1 MELYEEARRGG
12 DTKAASNLGG
22 LCDQKGDLPVAMELY
37 EEARRGRDTRAGLQL
52 AVPSSGNLC
61 SCAASC
67 PSSSTC
73 RAKQ

>member
-37 EEARRGRDTRAGLQL
+37 EEARCG
-52 AVPSSGNLC
+52 
-61 SCAASC
+61 
-67 PSSSTC
+67 
-73 RAKQ
+73 